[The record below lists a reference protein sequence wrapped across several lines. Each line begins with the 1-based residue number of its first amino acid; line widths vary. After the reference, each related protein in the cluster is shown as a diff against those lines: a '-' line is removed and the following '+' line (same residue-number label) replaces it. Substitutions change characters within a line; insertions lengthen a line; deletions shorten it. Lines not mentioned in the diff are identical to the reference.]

1 MTAVNSKTAPTSS
14 SQCPFAAGRPPS
26 MMYRDD
32 MFPAVAEARR
42 VQPVFYSEEIGH
54 WVVTR
59 YADVL
64 AVLQDTNRFS
74 ARNAAVPVSQIHPDA
89 RSILDGGGFSPE
101 ITVASL
107 DKPRHTRLRNAFNP
121 QLNHAVARKLEED
134 VRRIVAADIAKL
146 EGRQRVDL
154 LSSFTYE
161 LPARVIFLL
170 LGIPEEEV
178 PIVKELAVGRFQ
190 IDFAPSTREQQIAAA
205 KNLLG
210 LWNYTVRLVQERL
223 RRPGDDFISGL
234 LAHRNGDDSI
244 LTINEINTIG
254 YGLVFAGH
262 ETTTNQLTNTI
273 RELLTARRNWD
284 AVCADPSIA
293 ANAVEE
299 GLRYCG
305 TVIGWRR
312 TAKEEVE
319 LGGAI
324 VPKDAPILLSLA
336 GANRDPEVF
345 ADPERFDVHRKNARR
360 HLTLGAG
367 IHFCLGAPLTRLEMK
382 LALEALALRYP
393 NMCLVDGE
401 AVPHYDTFIM
411 RAPER
416 LMVDLNG

>member
-1 MTAVNSKTAPTSS
+1 
-14 SQCPFAAGRPPS
+14 

-32 MFPAVAEARR
+32 MFEAIAVARQT
-42 VQPVFYSEEIGH
+42 QPVFYSEETGH

-59 YADVL
+59 YQDVL
-64 AVLQDTNRFS
+64 SILQDTKRFS
-74 ARNAAVPVSQIHPDA
+74 ARNAAVPLSPLHADA
-89 RSILDGGGFSPE
+89 RAILDDGRFSPE
-101 ITVASL
+101 TTVASI
-107 DKPRHTRLRNAFNP
+107 DPPRHARLRTAFNP
-121 QLNHAVARKLEED
+121 QLNPAVARKLEANI
-134 VRRIVAADIAKL
+134 RQIVAGDIAKL

-154 LSSFTYE
+154 LADFTYE

-190 IDFAPSTREQQIAAA
+190 IDFAPSTREQQVTASR
-205 KNLLG
+205 NLLG
-210 LWNYTVRLVQERL
+210 LWQYTVDMVQKRM
-223 RRPGDDFISGL
+223 RRPGTDFISGL
-234 LAHRNGDDSI
+234 LALRNGDDSV

-273 RELLTARRNWD
+273 REMLIARENWD
-284 AVCADPSIA
+284 AVCADPSLVP
-293 ANAVEE
+293 NAIEE

-312 TAKEEVE
+312 TAKEDVE
-319 LGGAI
+319 LGGVTI
-324 VPKDAPILLSLA
+324 PKDAPILMSLA
-336 GANRDPEVF
+336 AANRDPQMF
-345 ADPERFDVHRKNARR
+345 PDPERFDISRKNARR

-382 LALEALALRYP
+382 ISLEALVQRYP
-393 NMCLVDGE
+393 HMRLAPGE
-401 AVPHYDTFIM
+401 PVPHYETFIM
-411 RAPER
+411 RSPER